1 MGGRPFRRPSPGGLR
16 LKNLL
21 DGTTI
26 LVSEDEM
33 LIALDV
39 ASALAEAGARVM
51 GPFPD
56 LDRAL
61 SAIERQCPSAAVIDW
76 RLQEASALALC
87 ARLAEKHVPFVLYTG
102 LSPSNFELCC
112 SPDVVVLHKPAAA
125 SEIVNHVARL
135 LHRIE

>member
-1 MGGRPFRRPSPGGLR
+1 MH
-16 LKNLL
+16 LL

-39 ASALAEAGARVM
+39 ASAVAEAGAKVM
-51 GPFPD
+51 GPYPD
-56 LDRAL
+56 VDAAL

-87 ARLAEKHVPFVLYTG
+87 AKLAERNVPFVLYTG
-102 LSPSNFELCC
+102 LSPSDFELCC
-112 SPDVVVLHKPAAA
+112 GGDFVVLHKPAAV
-125 SEIVNHVARL
+125 SEIVNHLARL